1 MRCGKDAATCTLIVI
16 VVGRSG
22 NLPREAVRGSFLCTV
37 VAQLGLVVKAGRSGM
52 CYFFPLPEPDE
63 DSSLLD
69 MVRVRPP
76 M

>member
-1 MRCGKDAATCTLIVI
+1 MCTLIVI
-16 VVGRSG
+16 VVGRSCD
-22 NLPREAVRGSFLCTV
+22 PPCEAVKGSSLCTV
-37 VAQLGLVVKAGRSGM
+37 VAQFGLVVKADRSGM

-63 DSSLLD
+63 DISLLD